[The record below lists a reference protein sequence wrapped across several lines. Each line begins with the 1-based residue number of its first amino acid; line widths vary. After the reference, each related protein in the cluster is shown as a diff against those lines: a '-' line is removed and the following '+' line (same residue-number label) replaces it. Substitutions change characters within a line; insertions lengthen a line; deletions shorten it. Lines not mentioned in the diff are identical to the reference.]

1 MNFWNSLAIGL
12 REILAHKFR
21 SFLTMLGVI
30 LGVASL
36 LTTFALIEG
45 LATSQR
51 EIMNSLGG
59 VERVNI
65 ITQDVPAK
73 QIGVADTSPGRTV
86 ADAIAIRDTCNLV
99 AAVSPIYEVPA
110 VFLRDGNDF
119 RGRARGV
126 WPDHVPVNNHTVEY
140 GRNICQMD
148 LDVAQRVCVIG
159 TAVVEELWPATPQA
173 KPLGET
179 ILVNGRPFT
188 VVGIFEHYE
197 SEDAKR
203 ARKEGREQPKS
214 KFGRQWNPY
223 NRKNETFLVPFSA
236 MFFEFKSAGGSPSGG
251 SASGAGNIANSSLKD
266 DPGPSYVLDE
276 LAIQVADASKMEAA
290 LDQVRRALLHTH
302 RGVEDFTFE
311 TRQEWA
317 DATESS
323 IKQTRMVGGLIS
335 SIALIV
341 GGIGITNIML
351 ASITERIREIGV
363 RRAVG
368 AKSRHIFTQIVVE
381 STVVAI
387 LGGVLGSAAALGLME
402 IIKIAT
408 DGGSAPVVDLKA
420 AMISFGFAAIIGV
433 VSGLYPAWR
442 ASRIEP
448 IEALRYG

>member
-1 MNFWNSLAIGL
+1 MNFWNSLGIGL
-12 REILAHKFR
+12 REILSHKFR

-45 LATSQR
+45 LAKSQR
-51 EIMNSLGG
+51 EIMTSLGG
-59 VERVNI
+59 VERVNVVS
-65 ITQDVPAK
+65 QEVPSK
-73 QIGVADTSPGRTV
+73 QMGIADTSPGRTV
-86 ADAIAIRDTCNLV
+86 ADAIAIRDNCPLIS
-99 AAVSPIYEVPA
+99 AVSPIQEQPA
-110 VFLRDGNDF
+110 VFVRNGNDF

-126 WPDHVPVNNHTVEY
+126 WPDHVAVNAHTVEY
-140 GRNICQMD
+140 GRNICQLD
-148 LDVAQRVCVIG
+148 LDEAKHVCVIG
-159 TAVVEELWPATPQA
+159 TKVVSELWPENPDC
-173 KPLGET
+173 KPLGQT
-179 ILVNGRPFT
+179 ILVNSRPFV
-188 VVGIFEHYE
+188 VVGIFEYYE
-197 SEDAKR
+197 SDDAKR
-203 ARKEGREQPKS
+203 ARAEGRQQPKG

-223 NRKNETFLVPFSA
+223 DKKNETFLIPFTTA
-236 MFFEFKSAGGSPSGG
+236 FFDFKSAGGSPSGG
-251 SASGAGNIANSSLKD
+251 SATGVANVANTSIKD
-266 DPGPSYVLDE
+266 DPGPNYMLDE
-276 LAIQVADASKMEAA
+276 LAIQVADANHMSEALEQAHAA
-290 LDQVRRALLHTH
+290 LMHTH

-323 IKQTRMVGGLIS
+323 ISQTRMVGGIIS

-363 RRAVG
+363 RRAIG

-387 LGGVLGSAAALGLME
+387 LGGMLGIGAALGLME
-402 IIKIAT
+402 IIKVAT
-408 DGGSAPVVDLKA
+408 NGGSQPIVNIQA
-420 AMISFGFAAIIGV
+420 AIISFGFAGLIGV
-433 VSGLYPAWR
+433 FSGLYPAWR

>member
-1 MNFWNSLAIGL
+1 MNFWNSLGIGF
-12 REILAHKFR
+12 REILSHKFR

-45 LATSQR
+45 LAKSQR
-51 EIMNSLGG
+51 EIMTSLGG
-59 VERVNI
+59 VERVGI
-65 ITQDVPAK
+65 VSQDVPSS
-73 QIGVADTSPGRTV
+73 QISIADTSPGRTV
-86 ADAIAIRDTCNLV
+86 ADAIAIRDNCPLIS
-99 AAVSPIYEVPA
+99 AVSPIYEQMA
-110 VFLRDGNDF
+110 VMIRHGNDF

-126 WPDHVPVNNHTVEY
+126 WPDHVAVNAHVVEF
-140 GRNICQMD
+140 GRNICQ
-148 LDVAQRVCVIG
+148 LDIDEARHVCVIG
-159 TAVVEELWPATPQA
+159 TKVVSELWPEDPNC

-179 ILVNGRPFT
+179 ILINTRPFT
-188 VVGIFEHYE
+188 IVGIFEYYE
-197 SEDAKR
+197 SDDAKR
-203 ARKEGREQPKS
+203 AKKEGRAQPKG

-223 NRKNETFLVPFSA
+223 DKKNETCLIPFSTA
-236 MFFEFKSAGGSPSGG
+236 FFDFKSAGGSPSGG
-251 SASGAGNIANSSLKD
+251 SATGVANVANTSIKD
-266 DPGPSYVLDE
+266 DPGPNFILDE
-276 LAIQVADASKMEAA
+276 LAIQVADPSQMTPA
-290 LDQVRRALLHTH
+290 LEQVHTALLHTH

-323 IKQTRMVGGLIS
+323 ISQTRMVGGIIS

-363 RRAVG
+363 RRAIG

-381 STVVAI
+381 STVIAI
-387 LGGVLGSAAALGLME
+387 FGGFLGIIGALGLME
-402 IIKIAT
+402 IIRYAT
-408 DGGSAPVVDLKA
+408 NGGSAPIVNIQA
-420 AMISFGFAAIIGV
+420 ALISFGFAALMGV
-433 VSGLYPAWR
+433 LSGLYPAWR